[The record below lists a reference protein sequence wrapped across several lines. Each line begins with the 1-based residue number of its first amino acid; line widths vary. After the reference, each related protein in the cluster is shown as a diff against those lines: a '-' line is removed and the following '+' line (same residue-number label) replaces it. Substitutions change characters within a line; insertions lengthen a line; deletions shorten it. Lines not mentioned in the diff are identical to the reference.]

1 MPLYGTLYRDACAG
15 LRWKP
20 SPSYNPQAMNDAA
33 RALCAELDNAGDP
46 ERAQHLQR
54 FFRTGPGEYGEG
66 DRFLGLR
73 VPQVRAIARRHRELA
88 LPDLADVL
96 ASPWHEHRQAALFVL
111 ADRYRRAAPAD
122 REAIAAFYLDHL
134 DAVNSWDLVDGS
146 APHILGA
153 HLLDRDRAV
162 LYELAASGHLWRQRV
177 AVLATF
183 RFIQAGRFK
192 DTLRLAELLRDHP
205 HDLIHKAVGWM
216 LREIGKR
223 DLAVEERFLER
234 HAARMPRT
242 MLRYAIEKFEP
253 GRRRSYLQ
261 RRS

>member
-1 MPLYGTLYRDACAG
+1 M
-15 LRWKP
+15 
-20 SPSYNPQAMNDAA
+20 
-33 RALCAELDNAGDP
+33 LCAELDGAGDP
-46 ERAQHLQR
+46 QRAQHLQR

-73 VPQVRAIARRHRELA
+73 VPEVRAIARRHRELP

-96 ASPWHEHRQAALFVL
+96 ASRWHEHRQAALFVL
-111 ADRYRRAAPAD
+111 ADRYRRAEPAE
-122 REAIAAFYLDHL
+122 REAITAFYLDHL

-183 RFIQAGRFK
+183 AFIRAGQFQ

-223 DLAVEERFLER
+223 DRAAEERFLDR

-253 GRRRSYLQ
+253 ERRRSYLQ
-261 RRS
+261 RCQSITRAG

>member
-1 MPLYGTLYRDACAG
+1 MGYDGR
-15 LRWKP
+15 
-20 SPSYNPQAMNDAA
+20 AMRSAA
-33 RALCAELDNAGDP
+33 RALCEELDAAADP
-46 ERAQHLQR
+46 ERARHLQR

-73 VPQVRAIARRHRELA
+73 VPQVRAFARRHRELP
-88 LPDLADVL
+88 LPDLAEVL
-96 ASPWHEHRQAALFVL
+96 ASPFHEHRQAALFVL

-122 REAIAAFYLDHL
+122 QEAIAGFYLQHL
-134 DAVNSWDLVDGS
+134 AAVNSWDLVDGS

-153 HLLDRDRAV
+153 HLLTRSRAV
-162 LYELAASGHLWRQRV
+162 LYELARSGHLWRQRV

-183 RFIQAGRFK
+183 RFIRAGQFD

-216 LREIGKR
+216 LREVGKR
-223 DLAVEERFLER
+223 DQAVEERFLER

-242 MLRYAIEKFEP
+242 MLRYAIERFDP
-253 GRRRSYLQ
+253 QRRRRYLQ
-261 RRS
+261 RRSESGGAVAADSVD

>member
-1 MPLYGTLYRDACAG
+1 M
-15 LRWKP
+15 
-20 SPSYNPQAMNDAA
+20 
-33 RALCAELDNAGDP
+33 CAELDGAADP
-46 ERAQHLQR
+46 ERARHLQR

-73 VPQVRAIARRHRELA
+73 VPQVRAIARRHRELPLPA
-88 LPDLADVL
+88 LAQVL
-96 ASPWHEHRQAALFVL
+96 ASPYHEHRQAALFVL

-122 REAIAAFYLDHL
+122 QEAIAGFYLEHL

-153 HLLDRDRAV
+153 HLLSQDRAV
-162 LYELAASGHLWRQRV
+162 LYELARSGELWRQRV

-183 RFIQAGRFK
+183 RFIQAGRFD

-223 DLAVEERFLER
+223 DQATEERFLAR
-234 HAARMPRT
+234 HAPRMPRT

-253 GRRRSYLQ
+253 DLRRHYLQ
-261 RRS
+261 LR

>member
-1 MPLYGTLYRDACAG
+1 MRE
-15 LRWKP
+15 
-20 SPSYNPQAMNDAA
+20 AA
-33 RALCAELDNAGDP
+33 RTLCAELDGAGDP
-46 ERAQHLQR
+46 ERARHLQR

-73 VPQVRAIARRHRELA
+73 VPEVRAIARRHRELS

-111 ADRYRRAAPAD
+111 ADRYRRADPAE

-162 LYELAASGHLWRQRV
+162 LHELAGSGHLWRQRV

-183 RFIQAGRFK
+183 AFIRAGQFE

-223 DLAVEERFLER
+223 DRAAEERFLDR

-242 MLRYAIEKFEP
+242 MLRYAIEKFDPEL
-253 GRRRSYLQ
+253 RRSYLQ
-261 RRS
+261 RPPQ

>member
-1 MPLYGTLYRDACAG
+1 MPMT
-15 LRWKP
+15 K
-20 SPSYNPQAMNDAA
+20 AA
-33 RALCAELDNAGDP
+33 RMLCAELDGAGDP
-46 ERAQHLQR
+46 ERAEHLRR

-73 VPQVRAIARRHRELA
+73 VPEVRAIARRHRELS
-88 LPDLADVL
+88 LHDLAYAL

-111 ADRYRRAAPAD
+111 ADRYRRAQPAE
-122 REAIAAFYLDHL
+122 REAIAAFYLHHL

-153 HLLDRDRAV
+153 YLLERDRSV
-162 LYELAASGHLWRQRV
+162 LYELAGSGHLWRQRV

-183 RFIQAGRFK
+183 AFIRAGQFQ

-223 DLAVEERFLER
+223 DLAVEERFLDR
-234 HAARMPRT
+234 HAASMPRT
-242 MLRYAIEKFEP
+242 MLRYAIERFEP
-253 GRRRSYLQ
+253 ERRRSYLG
-261 RRS
+261 RR

>member
-1 MPLYGTLYRDACAG
+1 MR
-15 LRWKP
+15 
-20 SPSYNPQAMNDAA
+20 NAA
-33 RALCAELDNAGDP
+33 RALCAELDGAADP
-46 ERAQHLQR
+46 ERARHLQR

-73 VPQVRAIARRHRELA
+73 VPQVRAIVRRHRELP
-88 LPDLADVL
+88 LPDVADVL
-96 ASPWHEHRQAALFVL
+96 ASRYHEHRQAALFVL
-111 ADRYRRAAPAD
+111 TDRYRRAAPAD
-122 REAIAAFYLDHL
+122 RETIAAFYLQHL

-153 HLLDRDRAV
+153 HLLSRDRAV
-162 LYELAASGHLWRQRV
+162 LYQLARSGHLWRQRV

-183 RFIQAGRFK
+183 RFIQAGQFD

-223 DLAVEERFLER
+223 DQAVEERFLDR

-242 MLRYAIEKFEP
+242 MLRYAIEKFDPE
-253 GRRRSYLQ
+253 RRRSYLQ

>member
-1 MPLYGTLYRDACAG
+1 MR
-15 LRWKP
+15 
-20 SPSYNPQAMNDAA
+20 NAA
-33 RALCAELDNAGDP
+33 RELCRELDGAGDP
-46 ERAQHLQR
+46 ERARHLQR

-73 VPQVRAIARRHRELA
+73 VPEVRAIARRHRELS
-88 LPDLADVL
+88 LPDVADVL
-96 ASPWHEHRQAALFVL
+96 ASLWHEHRQAALFVL
-111 ADRYRRAAPAD
+111 ADRYRRVEPAE
-122 REAIAAFYLDHL
+122 REAIASFYLDHL

-162 LYELAASGHLWRQRV
+162 LYELVASGHLWRQRV

-183 RFIQAGRFK
+183 AFIRAGQFR

-216 LREIGKR
+216 LREVGKR
-223 DLAVEERFLER
+223 DLATEERFLDR

-242 MLRYAIEKFEP
+242 MLRYAIERFEP
-253 GRRRSYLQ
+253 ERRRSYLG
-261 RRS
+261 RR

>member
-1 MPLYGTLYRDACAG
+1 MEPVGE
-15 LRWKP
+15 
-20 SPSYNPQAMNDAA
+20 SYDRPAMRSLA
-33 RALCAELDNAGDP
+33 RALCAELDGAGDP
-46 ERAQHLQR
+46 HRAEHLQR

-73 VPQVRAIARRHRELA
+73 VPEVRAIARRHRELS

-111 ADRYRRAAPAD
+111 ADRYRRAAPAE
-122 REAIAAFYLDHL
+122 REAIAAFYLEHL

-153 HLLDRDRAV
+153 HLLERDRSV

-183 RFIQAGRFK
+183 AFIRAGQFQ
-192 DTLRLAELLRDHP
+192 DTFRLAELLRDHP

-223 DLAVEERFLER
+223 DLAAEERFLDR
-234 HAARMPRT
+234 HATSMPRT

-253 GRRRSYLQ
+253 ERRRSYLQ

>member
-1 MPLYGTLYRDACAG
+1 MRE
-15 LRWKP
+15 
-20 SPSYNPQAMNDAA
+20 AA
-33 RALCAELDNAGDP
+33 RTLCAELDGSGDP
-46 ERAQHLQR
+46 GRAEHLQR

-73 VPQVRAIARRHRELA
+73 VPEVRAIARRHRELSLA
-88 LPDLADVL
+88 DLADVL

-111 ADRYRRAAPAD
+111 ADRYRRAAPAK

-153 HLLDRDRAV
+153 YLLDRDRAV
-162 LYELAASGHLWRQRV
+162 LYELAGSGHLWRQRV

-183 RFIQAGRFK
+183 AFIRADEFQ

-216 LREIGKR
+216 LREVGKR
-223 DLAVEERFLER
+223 DLAAEERFLDR
-234 HAARMPRT
+234 HAAHMPRT
-242 MLRYAIEKFEP
+242 MLRYAIEKFDPE
-253 GRRRSYLQ
+253 RRRSYLQ
-261 RRS
+261 RPPQ

>member
-1 MPLYGTLYRDACAG
+1 MRGP
-15 LRWKP
+15 
-20 SPSYNPQAMNDAA
+20 A
-33 RALCAELDNAGDP
+33 RALCAELDRAGDP
-46 ERAQHLQR
+46 ERAEHLQR

-73 VPQVRAIARRHRELA
+73 VPEVRAIARRHHELP
-88 LPDLADVL
+88 LPDLADAL

-111 ADRYRRAAPAD
+111 ADRYRRAGPAD
-122 REAIAAFYLDHL
+122 RETIADFYLEHL

-146 APHILGA
+146 APHVLGA
-153 HLLDRDRAV
+153 HMLERDRSV

-183 RFIQAGRFK
+183 AFIRAGQFQ

-223 DLAVEERFLER
+223 DRAAEERFLDR

-253 GRRRSYLQ
+253 ERRRSYLQ

>member
-1 MPLYGTLYRDACAG
+1 M
-15 LRWKP
+15 
-20 SPSYNPQAMNDAA
+20 
-33 RALCAELDNAGDP
+33 
-46 ERAQHLQR
+46 
-54 FFRTGPGEYGEG
+54 
-66 DRFLGLR
+66 
-73 VPQVRAIARRHRELA
+73 
-88 LPDLADVL
+88 L

-111 ADRYRRAAPAD
+111 ADGYRRAASAE

-153 HLLDRDRAV
+153 HLLDGDRAV
-162 LYELAASGHLWRQRV
+162 LYELAGSGHLWRQRA

-183 RFIQAGRFK
+183 AFIRAGQFE

-223 DLAVEERFLER
+223 DLATEERFLDR

-253 GRRRSYLQ
+253 ERRRSYLQ
-261 RRS
+261 RRQSITRPG

>member
-1 MPLYGTLYRDACAG
+1 MRGP
-15 LRWKP
+15 
-20 SPSYNPQAMNDAA
+20 A
-33 RALCAELDNAGDP
+33 RALCAELDGAGDP
-46 ERAQHLQR
+46 ERAEHLQR
-54 FFRTGPGEYGEG
+54 FFRTGPEEYGEG

-73 VPQVRAIARRHRELA
+73 VPEVRAIARRHRELS

-111 ADRYRRAAPAD
+111 ADRYRSAAPAE
-122 REAIAAFYLDHL
+122 REAIAAFYLEHL

-153 HLLDRDRAV
+153 HLLERDRSV

-183 RFIQAGRFK
+183 AFIRAGQFQ
-192 DTLRLAELLRDHP
+192 DTFRLAELLRDHP

-216 LREIGKR
+216 LREVGKR
-223 DLAVEERFLER
+223 DLAAEERFLDR

-253 GRRRSYLQ
+253 ERRRSYLQ

>member
-1 MPLYGTLYRDACAG
+1 MT
-15 LRWKP
+15 
-20 SPSYNPQAMNDAA
+20 NAA
-33 RALCAELDNAGDP
+33 RALCAELDGARDP
-46 ERAQHLQR
+46 QRAEHLQR

-73 VPQVRAIARRHRELA
+73 VPEVRAIARRHRELP
-88 LPDLADVL
+88 LPDVADVL
-96 ASPWHEHRQAALFVL
+96 ASAWHEHRQAALFVL
-111 ADRYRRAAPAD
+111 GDRYRRAEPAE
-122 REAIAAFYLDHL
+122 REAITAFYLDHL

-162 LYELAASGHLWRQRV
+162 LYELAGSGHLWRQRV

-183 RFIQAGRFK
+183 AFIRAGQFH

-223 DLAVEERFLER
+223 DRAAEERFLDR

-253 GRRRSYLQ
+253 ERRRSYLQ
-261 RRS
+261 RRSEP

>member
-1 MPLYGTLYRDACAG
+1 MRRP
-15 LRWKP
+15 
-20 SPSYNPQAMNDAA
+20 A
-33 RALCAELDNAGDP
+33 RALCAALDGAGDP
-46 ERAQHLQR
+46 VRAEHLQR

-73 VPQVRAIARRHRELA
+73 VPEVRAIARRHRELS

-111 ADRYRRAAPAD
+111 ADRYRWAGPAD
-122 REAIAAFYLDHL
+122 RATIAAFYLEHL

-153 HLLDRDRAV
+153 HMLERDRGV

-183 RFIQAGRFK
+183 AFIRAGEFQ

-223 DLAVEERFLER
+223 DRAAEERFLDR

-242 MLRYAIEKFEP
+242 MLRYAIEKFDPE
-253 GRRRSYLQ
+253 RRRSYLQ
-261 RRS
+261 RRSKP

>member
-1 MPLYGTLYRDACAG
+1 MRTP
-15 LRWKP
+15 
-20 SPSYNPQAMNDAA
+20 A
-33 RALCAELDNAGDP
+33 RALCAELDGAGDP
-46 ERAQHLQR
+46 ERARHLQR

-73 VPQVRAIARRHRELA
+73 VPEVRAIARRHRELS
-88 LPDLADVL
+88 LPDLAAVL
-96 ASPWHEHRQAALFVL
+96 ASPWHEHRQAALLVL

-122 REAIAAFYLDHL
+122 RTAIASFYLERL

-153 HLLDRDRAV
+153 HLLERDRAV
-162 LYELAASGHLWRQRV
+162 LYELAGSGQLWRQRV

-183 RFIQAGRFK
+183 AFIRAGQFR

-223 DLAVEERFLER
+223 DRGAAERFLDR
-234 HAARMPRT
+234 HAAHMPRT
-242 MLRYAIEKFEP
+242 MLRYAIERFEP
-253 GRRRSYLQ
+253 ERRRSYLQ